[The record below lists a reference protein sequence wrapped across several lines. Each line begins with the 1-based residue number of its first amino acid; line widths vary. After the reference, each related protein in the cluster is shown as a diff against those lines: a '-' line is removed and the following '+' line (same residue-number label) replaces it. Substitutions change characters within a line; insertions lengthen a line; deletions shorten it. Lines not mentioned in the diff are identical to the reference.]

1 MGNVLRVTASLGVTT
16 PFGANLS
23 LLVMLAAAVLFT
35 VGWRLAVRK
44 QYDAHRWVMTVA
56 VCLNA
61 SLVLGWMVRYF
72 VLYVLP
78 ELPARLR
85 DSTYAVVTVHAAV
98 GAVAFVLGVFVA
110 LRGNDLVPKS
120 LRFNSYKPVMRS
132 SYALYMLGT
141 VLGVI
146 VYIIVYV
153 PGLR

>member
-1 MGNVLRVTASLGVTT
+1 LLGVTT

-23 LLVMLAAAVLFT
+23 LVVMLAAAVIFT
-35 VGWRLAVRK
+35 IGWRLAVRK
-44 QYDAHRWVMTVA
+44 RYDAHRWVMTVA

-78 ELPARLR
+78 EIPARLG
-85 DSTYAVVTVHAAV
+85 DATYLVVTVHAAV
-98 GAVAFVLGVFVA
+98 GAVGLVLGVFVA
-110 LRGNDLVPKS
+110 LRGNELVPES
-120 LRFNSYKPVMRS
+120 LRFTNYKLFMRS

-141 VLGVI
+141 VLGVV
-146 VYIIVYV
+146 VYAIIYV